1 MVACKKRPV
10 HPQSGS
16 RLYHPWSQSKL
27 NIKSGLCSEFRHAST
42 PSEYNLLCE
51 PIGDQVPM
59 VAALCG
65 LGGKQRSAAGGSHG
79 TNGSLPFHF
88 FLRCPPSQT
97 LDHQGKTT
105 QKGEGNR
112 GRQKCVIVFI
122 TPFSSTPTRQKFEI
136 FLSFATSRLFHIS
149 CIRFVV
155 VVFDV
160 YLCSLTFVKSLELH
174 MVKLWNFLRNLQA
187 RSTILRVST
196 LCVPPTHFLAQKK
209 HWFRQ
214 KKILFV
220 G

>member
-51 PIGDQVPM
+51 SIRPIKCQSWPPR
-59 VAALCG
+59 VACAG
-65 LGGKQRSAAGGSHG
+65 SRSAGGSHG

-88 FLRCPPSQT
+88 FLLRFPLWT
-97 LDHQGKTT
+97 FALDHQEK
-105 QKGEGNR
+105 QRKRGEGNW
-112 GRQKCVIVFI
+112 GRQRCNWAHHSFFLHPHSK
-122 TPFSSTPTRQKFEI
+122 KLEI

-187 RSTILRVST
+187 RSNLLRVST
-196 LCVPPTHFLAQKK
+196 LCVPPTYFWTQKEK
-209 HWFRQ
+209 
-214 KKILFV
+214 
-220 G
+220 

>member
-51 PIGDQVPM
+51 SIRPIKCQSWPPR
-59 VAALCG
+59 VACAG
-65 LGGKQRSAAGGSHG
+65 SRSAGGSHG
-79 TNGSLPFHF
+79 TKGSLPFHF

-122 TPFSSTPTRQKFEI
+122 TPFSSTPTRQKIEI

-209 HWFRQ
+209 AL
-214 KKILFV
+214 I
-220 G
+220 